1 MEKELKIDMNDETA
15 SQIVLIQLRTILE
28 YCVRKID
35 ENYIYP
41 EDAEKIEKMYKI
53 INGRDKED

>member
-1 MEKELKIDMNDETA
+1 MNDETA